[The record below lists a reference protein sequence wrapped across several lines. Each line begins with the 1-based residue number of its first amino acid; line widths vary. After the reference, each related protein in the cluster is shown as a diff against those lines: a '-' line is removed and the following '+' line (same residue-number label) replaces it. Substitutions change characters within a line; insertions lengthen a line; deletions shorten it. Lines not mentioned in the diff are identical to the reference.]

1 MRIPASHPHPLP
13 NPSRKGEGAG
23 GSFLGVI
30 VAMCLAAIAY
40 AEKPLSPPAPAD
52 PANAAAYTAL
62 ANSLA
67 ALIRQAIPP
76 VTDKKEDWGATKEI
90 STGVRVE
97 GKPFHWHVHRR
108 KKAVD
113 HGVWKHYV
121 VRLVEPEKHLIVEL
135 TKLEALPGGKFAFT
149 LHIETPID
157 AWARAKVYNYGVHLI
172 ALEVEADARLRL
184 DVDGEVGVRFGADG
198 KAATVAV
205 EPVVTDARLSFDH
218 LNIRR
223 VSNAHGPLVDELGGG
238 VRRMLA
244 DELDGP
250 KLTAKLN
257 EAIEKKRDRLAFSS
271 ADLLRSSWWPL
282 GQAAPPEKPTP

>member
-1 MRIPASHPHPLP
+1 MKLFASIAASVVLTQSFVPMA
-13 NPSRKGEGAG
+13 RGEPVKLDA
-23 GSFLGVI
+23 
-30 VAMCLAAIAY
+30 LAA
-40 AEKPLSPPAPAD
+40 SDD
-52 PANAAAYTAL
+52 PAHHAL
-62 ANSLA
+62 ADSLA
-67 ALIRQAIPP
+67 TLIRHAIPP
-76 VTDKKEDWGATKEI
+76 VTDKKEDWGATKNI
-90 STGVRVE
+90 TAGVRVE

-121 VRLVEPEKHLIVEL
+121 VRLVEPEKHLVVNL
-135 TKLEALPGGKFAFT
+135 TRLESLPGGKFAFT
-149 LHIETPID
+149 LHIEAPLD

-184 DVDGEVGVRFGADG
+184 DVSGEIGVRFGVEEGAP
-198 KAATVAV
+198 TFAV
-205 EPVVTDARLSFDH
+205 EPVVTDARLSFDR

-238 VRRMLA
+238 VRRIIG

-257 EAIEKKRDRLAFSS
+257 QAIDKKRDRLVFSS
-271 ADLLRSSWWPL
+271 AELLQSSWWPL
-282 GQAAPPEKPTP
+282 GRAPVQESAP

>member
-1 MRIPASHPHPLP
+1 MKLFANIAACFVLTPLLHV
-13 NPSRKGEGAG
+13 S
-23 GSFLGVI
+23 
-30 VAMCLAAIAY
+30 VAAAEAIAP
-40 AEKPLSPPAPAD
+40 AAPTAPAND
-52 PANAAAYTAL
+52 AAHTAL
-62 ANSLA
+62 ATSLA
-67 ALIRQAIPP
+67 TLIRHAIPP

-90 STGVRVE
+90 TTGARVK
-97 GKPFHWHVHRR
+97 GKPFHWHMHRR

-121 VRLVEPEKHLIVEL
+121 VRLVEPEKHLVVRL
-135 TKLEALPGGKFAFT
+135 TRLESLPDGKFAFT
-149 LHIETPID
+149 LHVETPID
-157 AWARAKVYNYGVHLI
+157 AWARAKIYNYGVHLI

-184 DVDGEVGVRFGADG
+184 DIDGEVGVRFGAEG
-198 KAATVAV
+198 NAATVAV
-205 EPVVTDARLSFDH
+205 EPVVTDARLNFDH

-238 VRRMLA
+238 VRRLLE

-257 EAIEKKRDRLAFSS
+257 QAIDKKRDRLAFST

-282 GQAAPPEKPTP
+282 GRTAPTEKPAP

>member
-1 MRIPASHPHPLP
+1 MKLI
-13 NPSRKGEGAG
+13 
-23 GSFLGVI
+23 
-30 VAMCLAAIAY
+30 AAIA
-40 AEKPLSPPAPAD
+40 AGIVLTHSLASVAASETVVTAPMAPTND
-52 PANAAAYTAL
+52 AAHSAL
-62 ANSLA
+62 ADSLA
-67 ALIRQAIPP
+67 TLIRHAIPP

-90 STGVRVE
+90 TTGARVT

-121 VRLVEPEKHLIVEL
+121 VRLVEPEKHLVVQL
-135 TKLEALPGGKFAFT
+135 TRLQSLPGGKFAFT
-149 LHIETPID
+149 LHVESPLD

-184 DVDGEVGVRFGADG
+184 DVSGEIGVRFGADNG
-198 KAATVAV
+198 AATVAV
-205 EPVVTDARLSFDH
+205 VPVVTDAQLSFDR

-238 VRRMLA
+238 VRRLIE

-250 KLTAKLN
+250 KLAAKLN
-257 EAIEKKRDRLAFSS
+257 QAIDKKRDRLKFSS
-271 ADLLRSSWWPL
+271 AEIFKSSWWPL
-282 GQAAPPEKPTP
+282 AQPAQEAAK